1 MSGEGAF
8 QISLPSLDDGNDS
21 DDELFSYPAPR
32 FGHPAKSSSLGA
44 HPLGAATPGTLPS
57 SHSTESVPS
66 GSHAQ
71 QYGTGSGHSRGL
83 STASSEAYPGAHAGG
98 RKDSVAA
105 SSTSGEMPAWMGFGS
120 GRKDSIAASQYSAG
134 GDGPSAFGQQRRDT
148 AGSTSATPKQVQ
160 KKGSFVSLKSAFSK
174 AAGADRASGK
184 TPAVPPLPDTV
195 QAYPALRNPFSRSTS
210 ATQTGSSSTPPTS
223 FAAPAARAR
232 SRRPSTAQGA
242 NAGPSSAS
250 AFWSGGAGPLAQ
262 RQPAL
267 THHSGP
273 ANYSTASSTFA
284 FGSSSSIS
292 SPPPLPT
299 ARRTHGHGLSSAS
312 NSFAQSAV
320 AAAAAS
326 QMTLPPPST
335 PPQFAIHLL
344 LQLFQEITTS
354 HIQWTLSANDYPL
367 RRGEPIFAKLI
378 GPGADEDLDRV
389 LDSLGMAAAL
399 GGGSGPKPPGL
410 GFAGQRGGGA
420 APAGAVP
427 GDAKFVVDNLVK
439 WRNELLEEEI
449 EKGTVRSHLSGLP
462 NASVA
467 DVERRLKERRAVG
480 SRPALRFS
488 WSAVP

>member
-32 FGHPAKSSSLGA
+32 FGHPAKASSLGT
-44 HPLGAATPGTLPS
+44 HPLGGGPGASLPA
-57 SHSTESVPS
+57 SHSTESVPTGWHS
-66 GSHAQ
+66 Q
-71 QYGTGSGHSRGL
+71 QYGAGSGHSRGL

-148 AGSTSATPKQVQ
+148 AGSVGATPKQVQ

-174 AAGADRASGK
+174 AAGVDKTSGK
-184 TPAVPPLPDTV
+184 TPAVPPLPDAV
-195 QAYPALRNPFSRSTS
+195 QAYPALRNPFSRSAS
-210 ATQTGSSSTPPTS
+210 AAHAGSSSTPPTS
-223 FAAPAARAR
+223 FATPGGRAR

-242 NAGPSSAS
+242 AAAGSSLTS
-250 AFWSGGAGPLAQ
+250 TFWSGGASQPSQ

-284 FGSSSSIS
+284 FGSNSSIS
-292 SPPPLPT
+292 SPPPPLPT
-299 ARRTHGHGLSSAS
+299 GRRTHTHGLSSAS
-312 NSFAQSAV
+312 NSFAQSSSAT
-320 AAAAAS
+320 AS
-326 QMTLPPPST
+326 QLSLPPPST

-399 GGGSGPKPPGL
+399 GGGSGPKPTGPG
-410 GFAGQRGGGA
+410 GFAGQRSGGN
-420 APAGAVP
+420 APAGVSP

-449 EKGTVRSHLSGLP
+449 EKGTVRSHLTGLP

-467 DVERRLKERRAVG
+467 DVERRLKERRAV
-480 SRPALRFS
+480 RWLRLL
-488 WSAVP
+488 